1 MCEIDSW
8 GQLKNKFLGHPSSL
22 LIRYVSTLCLGQF
35 ATPLIKLKTYTF
47 HVRVGARF
55 TSIHLKK
62 YFFFIIFI
70 EITLYIRSLKGVKF
84 FFCIFN

>member
-70 EITLYIRSLKGVKF
+70 EIISEV
-84 FFCIFN
+84 